1 MNKWTL
7 PASLKVGGADF
18 EIRTDFRIV
27 LGIFKWLK
35 KDDLPEAARFSIVL
49 KALYVDVD
57 KIRQEDIDEAL
68 AKAFEF
74 MAGGRDEVA
83 DDDTHKPQL
92 VDWEKDADIIIPAIN
107 KVAGY
112 DVRGQKLHWW
122 TFLSMYSEI
131 GEGTFATVV
140 GIRNKM
146 AHGKKLDDFEK
157 EFLRENKAMVVIQ
170 TEETKRQMEEDRA
183 ALAEIGL

>member
-57 KIRQEDIDEAL
+57 KIRQEDTLNNSSTCQRARYSS
-68 AKAFEF
+68 AT
-74 MAGGRDEVA
+74 VA
-83 DDDTHKPQL
+83 
-92 VDWEKDADIIIPAIN
+92 ADHSKLFVRNTISRSFPSTSTFARIRRSGC
-107 KVAGY
+107 GY
-112 DVRGQKLHWW
+112 DLDVRTPVSRIVSSES
-122 TFLSMYSEI
+122 TFFGSLRL
-131 GEGTFATVV
+131 ATC
-140 GIRNKM
+140 
-146 AHGKKLDDFEK
+146 F
-157 EFLRENKAMVVIQ
+157 
-170 TEETKRQMEEDRA
+170 TTS
-183 ALAEIGL
+183 